1 MSENILVADV
11 VVTPDEV
18 ARAAG
23 VPLDAVITA
32 VQRGV
37 LSPVPGTRFL
47 AFETAV
53 AATDELRRVAVAL
66 HRPSERG
73 LFAASVT
80 VPRAVGRTA
89 LISFTGHGVAALMVF
104 WLSMG
109 QVESAPMD
117 TSVPERAHLVFLQIP
132 GPGGG
137 GGGGGRHQPR
147 PASRL
152 SRVGQPAPSP
162 STPPIRQEPAPA
174 VLPPPPPPEIE
185 HAIAAPVRET
195 AADEREQAGTV
206 LPTPNAPETRG
217 SGGDEGVGSSRGT
230 GDGAGVGSG
239 LDDGLGGGAGGG
251 PYRPGS
257 GVEAPR
263 LLHEVKAEYTEEA
276 RRRNVMGEV
285 LLEVVILRDGT
296 VGQVRVVRGLGL
308 GLDERATS
316 AVRQWRFAPARRK
329 GVPVDVVVEVAVD
342 FSLR

>member
-1 MSENILVADV
+1 MSSLLTRSRGQPECPL
-11 VVTPDEV
+11 TRSWP
-18 ARAAG
+18 RCSAASSA
-23 VPLDAVITA
+23 PCPE
-32 VQRGV
+32 
-37 LSPVPGTRFL
+37 PVFF
-47 AFETAV
+47 AFDTAV
-53 AATDELRRVAVAL
+53 AATDDLRRVAVAL
-66 HRPSERG
+66 HRPSEHG

-89 LISFTGHGVAALMVF
+89 LISFTGARGWWRSWCSGSRWDGSSPRPWIRRFHNAPTLSSCKFQDLAVEAAGVADINLAR
-104 WLSMG
+104 
-109 QVESAPMD
+109 P
-117 TSVPERAHLVFLQIP
+117 RAFHEL
-132 GPGGG
+132 
-137 GGGGGRHQPR
+137 
-147 PASRL
+147 
-152 SRVGQPAPSP
+152 GQPAPSP

-174 VLPPPPPPEIE
+174 VLPPAPPPEIE

-206 LPTPNAPETRG
+206 LPTPSAPETRG
-217 SGGDEGVGSSRGT
+217 PGGDEGVGSNRGT

-276 RRRNVMGEV
+276 RRRSVTGEV

-296 VGQVRVVRGLGL
+296 VGPVRVVRGLGL